1 MPKYSLD
8 LAFSSTTQPSEEG
21 QPILALAYGFSEF
34 EDDGPWGEKG
44 QATLMIERDSQFRFT
59 VFDTANPNSPQVE
72 SIKVDFANGNTPFR
86 DPEHDDR
93 RIKNPIVATD
103 LQSQLGQSTGCN
115 VKGRYSI
122 TREYTVDGDI
132 ADNTQFPCTV
142 TVTTLDH
149 REFVVDPEMQ
159 VEGGG

>member
-8 LAFSSTTQPSEEG
+8 LAFSSTTQPFEEG

-34 EDDGPWGEKG
+34 EDDSAWGERG
-44 QATLMIERDSQFRFT
+44 QSTLRIERNSQFRFT
-59 VFDTANPNSPQVE
+59 VFDTANPKSPQVE

-86 DPEHDDR
+86 DPGDDR
-93 RIKNPIVATD
+93 RIRNPIVATD
-103 LQSQLGQSTGCN
+103 LQSQLGQSAGCN
-115 VKGRYSI
+115 VKGLYSI
-122 TREYTVDGDI
+122 TAEYTVDGDI
-132 ADNTQFPCTV
+132 ADDTQFPCTV
-142 TVTTLDH
+142 TVTTLDN